1 MSLFNI
7 STININGARDAEK
20 RSLMFEMMN
29 VKKVEVMFVQETH
42 SDASNES
49 DWRTEWGRWC

>member
-29 VKKVEVMFVQETH
+29 VKVEVMFVQETN